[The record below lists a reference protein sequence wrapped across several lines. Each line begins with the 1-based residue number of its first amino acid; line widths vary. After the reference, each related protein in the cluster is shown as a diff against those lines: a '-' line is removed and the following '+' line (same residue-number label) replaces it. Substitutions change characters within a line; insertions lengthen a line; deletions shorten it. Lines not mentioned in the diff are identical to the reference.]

1 MQTFYSFA
9 DITEFQNFLR
19 TASWKDGELD
29 YITLRGSVYTMDE
42 YDHDGLYLTYYNK
55 KNDTQ
60 IRVDT
65 PNNRYKNGFKDAT
78 VEAFLNYGTY
88 RNDIVYAE

>member
-29 YITLRGSVYTMDE
+29 YITVRGAIYTMDE
-42 YDHDGLYLTYYNK
+42 YDSDGLYITWYNK
-55 KNDTQ
+55 KNDIQ

-65 PNNRYKNGFKDAT
+65 LNNRYQNGFKDAT
-78 VEAFLNYGTY
+78 VSVFDNYGLW
-88 RNDIVYAE
+88 RNDITYAE